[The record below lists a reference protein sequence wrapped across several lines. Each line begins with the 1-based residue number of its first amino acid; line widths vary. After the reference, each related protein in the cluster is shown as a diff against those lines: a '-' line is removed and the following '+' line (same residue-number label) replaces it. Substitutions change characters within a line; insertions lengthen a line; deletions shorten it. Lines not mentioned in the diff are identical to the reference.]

1 MNGKIDSM
9 EIGQRLRKLRSGRTR
24 TSVARDLGIA
34 YSALCKYESGERVPE
49 DAVKVKLA
57 DYYGTTVQEIFF
69 EPK

>member
-9 EIGQRLRKLRSGRTR
+9 EIGQRLRKLRGGRTR

-57 DYYGTTVQEIFF
+57 DYYDTTVQEIFF